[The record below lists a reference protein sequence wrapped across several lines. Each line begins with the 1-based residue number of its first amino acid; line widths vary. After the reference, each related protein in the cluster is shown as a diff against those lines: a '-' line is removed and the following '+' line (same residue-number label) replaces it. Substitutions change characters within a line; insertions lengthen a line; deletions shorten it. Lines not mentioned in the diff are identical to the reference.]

1 LCNACR
7 RGERGAPAVGSLASG
22 AAPSTSV
29 VFFPALDRSDH
40 SGGGYSMRH
49 LLRQFG
55 VALFFACSTLTATS
69 FAAGTSTSSAKPED
83 EGLSTQRLKRVAE
96 LVQRHIDAGSFSGA
110 VTLVARNGRIVYHEA
125 AGTMDLETK
134 KPMSKDAVFRIMS
147 MTKPVIGVATMM
159 MIEDGKVHLQDPISK
174 FIPEWANMTVAVPQ
188 PTSGGGPGGG
198 AVPLAGGNGAAAEP
212 RYYTVPVERPVTV
225 RDLLTHVGGLVS
237 GPMSGA
243 AARAVAAKPNETL
256 ADYIPRLGKVP
267 LEFQPGTRWA
277 YSATAAFDTLS
288 RVVEITSGMTI
299 DKFVKQRI
307 LDPLG
312 MKDTTYIVPTGNP
325 RLVKLYSHTGEGLK
339 PAPDPVFMNG
349 VYFSGGGG
357 LVSTVL
363 DYAQFAL
370 MLANDGEL
378 NGVRLLSPRA
388 VGLMDSVFAP
398 DTLPGRPRGESFG
411 LSMRVVNDP
420 AARNSFLTEGSFGW
434 SGAFGTHF
442 WVDRKEK
449 LVAIVMTQ
457 TPNREFLSDFENMVM
472 QAVVD

>member
-1 LCNACR
+1 MR
-7 RGERGAPAVGSLASG
+7 WFERLAKLAALLVCATITATAFSA
-22 AAPSTSV
+22 AAP
-29 VFFPALDRSDH
+29 
-40 SGGGYSMRH
+40 
-49 LLRQFG
+49 
-55 VALFFACSTLTATS
+55 
-69 FAAGTSTSSAKPED
+69 SAKPED
-83 EGLSTQRLKRVAE
+83 VGLSTARLKHVAE

-110 VTLVARNGRIVYHEA
+110 VTLVARNGRIAYYEA
-125 AGTMDLETK
+125 AGSMDLEAK
-134 KPMSKDAVFRIMS
+134 KPMAKDAMFRIMS

-159 MIEDGKVHLQDPISK
+159 MIEEGKVRLQDPISK
-174 FIPEWANMTVAVPQ
+174 FIPEWADMTVAMPTAQ
-188 PTSGGGPGGG
+188 PAARVGG
-198 AVPLAGGNGAAAEP
+198 APTQARGDGPAAEP
-212 RYYTVPVERPVTV
+212 SYYTVPAEREVTI
-225 RDLLTHVGGLVS
+225 RDLLTHTGGLVS
-237 GPMSGA
+237 GPMSNA
-243 AARAVAAKPNETL
+243 AARKVAAGPKDTL

-288 RVVEITSGMTI
+288 RVVEVTSGMPI

-312 MKDTTYIVPTGNP
+312 MKDTTYIVPSGNP
-325 RLVKLYSHTGEGLK
+325 RLVKLYSHTAEGLK

-349 VYFSGGGG
+349 IYFSGGGG
-357 LVSTVL
+357 LVSTAL

-457 TPNREFLSDFENMVM
+457 TSNREFLSDFENMVM